1 MEEVCFLPRQ
11 GPAFHLCSGSHL
23 LLLYLLYFQI
33 FLSTDFFFAVF
44 ILSQILSILKQP
56 SVDPILLSTACFSF
70 TARLIKKTVC
80 THCFLPISHHLLHCN
95 HISPYS
101 NRTVLVTVTNDIFF
115 FVCLFF
121 TRPRVCF
128 WPFICLI
135 SQHYLMSLAVFSIAL
150 QCLIPGFASVVPFAR
165 GPLLLVG
172 IRWGFAFFFL
182 FPLHCSPPPRAFTP
196 FLCLCWT
203 FLYWQLPRIFL
214 LSSRPICLSA
224 G

>member
-56 SVDPILLSTACFSF
+56 SVDLILLSTACFSF

-95 HISPYS
+95 HISPIS

-115 FVCLFF
+115 FFF
-121 TRPRVCF
+121 FLTRPRVCF

-165 GPLLLVG
+165 GPLLLVAQCWHSLG
-172 IRWGFAFFFL
+172 LCLFFF
-182 FPLHCSPPPRAFTP
+182 FFHPRAFTP
-196 FLCLCWT
+196 FLCLCWA